1 MQEMNNHMYGIS
13 SGEDQTK
20 PMFHNIIMCIK
31 YLRSWLNVDSYS
43 GDLEWV
49 MRTFISDILR

>member
-1 MQEMNNHMYGIS
+1 MYGIS